1 MMNRCLI
8 LYSTT
13 DGHTKK
19 ICDYIASNL
28 DEVNKISV
36 VNITSFN
43 QKDLDNYDSII
54 IGASIRYGKHQNS
67 LYKFINKN
75 REKLDAKKNAFF
87 TVNVVARKTEKNLP
101 QTNPYMIK
109 FLKLTKWKPQ
119 HLNVFAG
126 RINYPKYGFIDKYVI
141 RFIMWL
147 SKGPTDTRGDFE
159 FTDWDKVK
167 SFAKTF

>member
-1 MMNRCLI
+1 M
-8 LYSTT
+8 
-13 DGHTKK
+13 
-19 ICDYIASNL
+19 
-28 DEVNKISV
+28 
-36 VNITSFN
+36 
-43 QKDLDNYDSII
+43 Q
-54 IGASIRYGKHQNS
+54 
-67 LYKFINKN
+67 
-75 REKLDAKKNAFF
+75 KKNAFF

-119 HLNVFAG
+119 NLDVFAG

-167 SFAKTF
+167 SFAKIF

>member
-1 MMNRCLI
+1 MNRCLI

-19 ICDYIASNL
+19 ICDYIANNL

-54 IGASIRYGKHQNS
+54 IGASIRYGKHQSS

-87 TVNVVARKTEKNLP
+87 TVNVVARKMEKNLP

-119 HLNVFAG
+119 NLDVFAG
-126 RINYPKYGFIDKYVI
+126 RINYPKYGFIDKYAI

-147 SKGPTDTRGDFE
+147 TKGPTDTRGDFE

-167 SFAKTF
+167 NFAKIF

>member
-1 MMNRCLI
+1 MNRCLI
-8 LYSTT
+8 LYSST

-19 ICDYIASNL
+19 ICDYIANNL

-36 VNITSFN
+36 VNIKSFN
-43 QKDLDNYDSII
+43 QKDLDNYDCII
-54 IGASIRYGKHQNS
+54 IGASIRYGKHQKS

-87 TVNVVARKTEKNLP
+87 TVNVVARKMEKNLP

-119 HLNVFAG
+119 HLDVFAG

-141 RFIMWL
+141 RFIML
-147 SKGPTDTRGDFE
+147 LTKGPTDTRGDFE

-167 SFAKTF
+167 SFAKIF

>member
-1 MMNRCLI
+1 MNRCLI

-19 ICDYIASNL
+19 ICDYIAHNL

-36 VNITSFN
+36 VNITSLN

-109 FLKLTKWKPQ
+109 F
-119 HLNVFAG
+119 
-126 RINYPKYGFIDKYVI
+126 
-141 RFIMWL
+141 IMWL
-147 SKGPTDTRGDFE
+147 TKGPTDTRGDFE

-167 SFAKTF
+167 SFAKIF

>member
-1 MMNRCLI
+1 MTRCLI

-19 ICDYIASNL
+19 ICDFIAQNL

-36 VNITSFN
+36 VNIASFN

-67 LYKFINKN
+67 LYRFIKKN

-101 QTNPYMIK
+101 KNNPYMIK

-119 HLNVFAG
+119 HLDVFAG

-147 SKGPTDTRGDFE
+147 TEGPTDTRGDFE

-167 SFAKTF
+167 SFAKIF

>member
-1 MMNRCLI
+1 MNRCLI

-19 ICDYIASNL
+19 ICDYIAHNL

-36 VNITSFN
+36 VNITSLN

-75 REKLDAKKNAFF
+75 REKLDAKKMHFLQLMLLQEK
-87 TVNVVARKTEKNLP
+87 RKKI
-101 QTNPYMIK
+101 YH
-109 FLKLTKWKPQ
+109 KL
-119 HLNVFAG
+119 
-126 RINYPKYGFIDKYVI
+126 I
-141 RFIMWL
+141 R
-147 SKGPTDTRGDFE
+147 T
-159 FTDWDKVK
+159 
-167 SFAKTF
+167 

>member
-1 MMNRCLI
+1 MTRCLI

-19 ICDYIASNL
+19 ICDFIAQNL

-36 VNITSFN
+36 VNIASFN

-67 LYKFINKN
+67 LYRFIKKN

-101 QTNPYMIK
+101 KNNPYMIK

-119 HLNVFAG
+119 HLDVFAG

-147 SKGPTDTRGDFE
+147 TKGPTDTRGDFE

-167 SFAKTF
+167 NFAKIF

>member
-1 MMNRCLI
+1 MNRCLI

-13 DGHTKK
+13 DGHPKK
-19 ICDYIASNL
+19 ICDYIAHNL

-75 REKLDAKKNAFF
+75 REKLEAKKNAFF

-119 HLNVFAG
+119 RLDVFAG
-126 RINYPKYGFIDKYVI
+126 RINYSKYGFIDKYVI

-147 SKGPTDTRGDFE
+147 TKGPTDTRGDFE

-167 SFAKTF
+167 SFAKIF

>member
-1 MMNRCLI
+1 MNRCLI
-8 LYSTT
+8 LYSST

-19 ICDYIASNL
+19 ICDYIANNL

-36 VNITSFN
+36 VNIKSFN
-43 QKDLDNYDSII
+43 QKDLDNYDCII
-54 IGASIRYGKHQNS
+54 IGASIRYGKHQKS

-119 HLNVFAG
+119 NLDVFAG
-126 RINYPKYGFIDKYVI
+126 RINYPKYGFIDKYAI

-147 SKGPTDTRGDFE
+147 TKGPTDTRGDFE

-167 SFAKTF
+167 SFAKIF

>member
-1 MMNRCLI
+1 M
-8 LYSTT
+8 
-13 DGHTKK
+13 
-19 ICDYIASNL
+19 
-28 DEVNKISV
+28 
-36 VNITSFN
+36 
-43 QKDLDNYDSII
+43 Q
-54 IGASIRYGKHQNS
+54 
-67 LYKFINKN
+67 
-75 REKLDAKKNAFF
+75 KKNAFF

-119 HLNVFAG
+119 HLDVFAG

-147 SKGPTDTRGDFE
+147 TKGPTDTRGDFE

-167 SFAKTF
+167 SFAKIF